1 MITTRACDCCQQ
13 PLAAEVAQFERVEGS
28 VVFLAHQRWSIEPR
42 AAGLR
47 MGLVCRPCGDFLR
60 LAIEHLRASRHPGY
74 VAVSAEHGAPEA
86 ARAAS

>member
-13 PLAAEVAQFERVEGS
+13 PLTPEVTQFERVEGS

-47 MGLVCRPCGDFLR
+47 LGLVCRPCGEFLGS
-60 LAIEHLRASRHPGY
+60 AIEHLRAARLPGY
-74 VAVSAEHGAPEA
+74 VADGAEYDAPA
-86 ARAAS
+86 TARAAS

>member
-1 MITTRACDCCQQ
+1 MITTRACDCCQE
-13 PLAAEVAQFERVEGS
+13 PLTTEVARFERVEGS

-47 MGLVCRPCGDFLR
+47 MGLICRRCADFLGR
-60 LAIEHLRASRHPGY
+60 AIEHLRAGRHPAY
-74 VAVSAEHGAPEA
+74 VAERLDDDAPAA

>member
-13 PLAAEVAQFERVEGS
+13 PLTTEVAQFERVEGS

-47 MGLVCRPCGDFLR
+47 MGLICRPCGDFLSG
-60 LAIEHLRASRHPGY
+60 AIEHLRAARHSDY
-74 VAVSAEHGAPEA
+74 VADGAKYDSPAA